1 MFQDPEGEPVLSE
14 GRERI
19 HTHLDVRAIGEGVAV
34 SKGPFGRPIIA
45 QPIRGTA
52 NPDTSLER
60 LQAINETRLQIRS
73 QTANSPANYF
83 ILVPTLRCNIAC
95 TYCQVSRVAEA
106 ARGFDWDSEVQAQAL
121 DFICATPVRE
131 ITVEFQ
137 GGEPLLRLDVLR
149 SVVDGLASRGK
160 KAKIV
165 ICTNLQ
171 KVDAEAWEFLERS
184 RALISTSFDGTWADH
199 DLYRTQG
206 PENLAEFRGN
216 LTEALDVLG
225 PDRVSLTTTLNPD
238 TVPAPNEVFEA
249 MRELGVRMM
258 FIRPVNYLGF
268 ARKAFRETREDTSW
282 DEYYLTFLDALIDH
296 NRGQEIALSEYYFTY
311 VLRRILDPRRGEHV
325 DLRNP
330 APLGQDYFVIG
341 ERGDI
346 FPSDESRMLY
356 RTGQIDLR
364 IGHVATGLDRQKIAQ
379 LNEHADNR
387 SDPECAKCVYQAV
400 CGRDLVD
407 DISRYGRIDLPRH
420 STRHCQRHMS
430 IFDFILRK
438 LATASATD
446 LSTMAAMAGLTGLD
460 VSAYQA
466 NDNV

>member
-1 MFQDPEGEPVLSE
+1 MSNK
-14 GRERI
+14 REKRFYHPNI
-19 HTHLDVRAIGEGVAV
+19 RAIGEGICV
-34 SKGPFGRPIIA
+34 SKGPFGRPITVPSTMA
-45 QPIRGTA
+45 AATMNPI
-52 NPDTSLER
+52 LES
-60 LQAINETRLQIRS
+60 LQAINETRLEIRS
-73 QTANSPANYF
+73 QTASSPANYF

-95 TYCQVSRVAEA
+95 KYCQVSRVAET
-106 ARGFDWDSEVQAQAL
+106 ARGFDWDVKVQAQAL
-121 DFICATPVRE
+121 DFICATDAYE

-149 SVVDGLASRGK
+149 AVTEGLGARGK

-165 ICTNLQ
+165 VCTNLQ
-171 KVDAEAWEFLERS
+171 KVHAEAWEFLKES
-184 RALISTSFDGTWADH
+184 EALISTSFDGTWADH

-206 PENLAEFRGN
+206 AENLAEFRGN
-216 LTEALDVLG
+216 LTKAMEVLG
-225 PDRVSLTTTLNPD
+225 PDRVSLTTTFNPH
-238 TVPAPNEVFEA
+238 TAPAPHEVFGD

-268 ARKAFRETREDTSW
+268 ARKSFRETRDDTPW
-282 DEYYLTFLDALIDH
+282 DDYYLTFLNALIDH
-296 NRGQEIALSEYYFTY
+296 NRGQEMALSEYYFTY

-330 APLGQDYFVIG
+330 APLGRDYFVIG
-341 ERGDI
+341 ERGDV
-346 FPSDESRMLY
+346 FPSDEARMLY

-364 IGHVATGLDRQKIAQ
+364 IGHVATGLDHQKIAQ

-407 DISRYGRIDLPRH
+407 DISRYGTIDLPRH
-420 STRHCQRHMS
+420 RTRHCQRHMS
-430 IFDFILRK
+430 IFDFILKK

-446 LSTMAAMAGLTGLD
+446 LSTMAAMAGLSSLD
-460 VSAYQA
+460 VSAYRA
-466 NDNV
+466 NYNV